1 MNKKI
6 LIFTATYNEA
16 ENIRKFIEKILE
28 LNVKLDLLVID
39 DNSPDETWKIVNE
52 YKKEN
57 ENIILVKRENK
68 EGLDTAHK
76 LAFNYAKEH
85 NYDYL
90 ITMDADLS
98 HDPKEIP
105 KIINLL
111 DNNAFVI
118 GSRYMP
124 GGKNDMTKLRLL
136 LSIVGNKFIKIFL
149 GSEGTEFTSSFRG
162 FNLNKIKNFHF
173 KEVESKGYSFFM
185 ETVIRINM
193 LGHKSYEIPI
203 HFKNREFGTSKIPKI
218 EIFRTLFN
226 VFKLFLKKN
235 KLVK

>member
-76 LAFNYAKEH
+76 LAYNYAKEH

-90 ITMDADLS
+90 ITLDADLS
-98 HDPKEIP
+98 HDPEKIP
-105 KIINLL
+105 NFL
-111 DNNAFVI
+111 DELKNNPFLI
-118 GSRYMP
+118 GSRYVKD
-124 GGKNDMTKLRLL
+124 GKNEMKLKRYI
-136 LSIVGNKFIKIFL
+136 LSSVGNKIIKFVL
-149 GSEGTEFTSSFRG
+149 GIDCDEFTSGYRG
-162 FNLNKIKNFHF
+162 FNLKMLNNFDINRIS
-173 KEVESKGYSFFM
+173 SKGYSFFM
-185 ETVIRINM
+185 ETVYLLSAAGYKI
-193 LGHKSYEIPI
+193 KQIPI
-203 HFKNREFGTSKIPKI
+203 RFKDREKGISKIPKI
-218 EIFRTLFN
+218 EILRTLIN
-226 VFKLFLKKN
+226 LFLLKIKK
-235 KLVK
+235 

>member
-1 MNKKI
+1 MSKKI

-90 ITMDADLS
+90 ITLDADLS
-98 HDPKEIP
+98 HDPEKIP
-105 KIINLL
+105 NFL
-111 DNNAFVI
+111 DELKNNPFLI
-118 GSRYMP
+118 GSRYVKD
-124 GGKNDMTKLRLL
+124 GKNEMKLKRYI
-136 LSIVGNKFIKIFL
+136 LSSVGNKIIKFIL
-149 GSEGTEFTSSFRG
+149 GIDSDEFTSGYRG
-162 FNLNKIKNFHF
+162 FNLKMLNNFDINRIS
-173 KEVESKGYSFFM
+173 SKGYSFFM
-185 ETVIRINM
+185 ETVYLLSAAGYKI
-193 LGHKSYEIPI
+193 KQIPI
-203 HFKNREFGTSKIPKI
+203 RFKDREKGISKIPKI
-218 EIFRTLFN
+218 EILRTLKN
-226 VFKLFLKKN
+226 LFLLKIKK
-235 KLVK
+235 

>member
-90 ITMDADLS
+90 ITLDADLS
-98 HDPKEIP
+98 HDPEKIP
-105 KIINLL
+105 NFL
-111 DNNAFVI
+111 DELKNNPFLI
-118 GSRYMP
+118 GSRYVKD
-124 GGKNDMTKLRLL
+124 GKNEMKLKRYI
-136 LSIVGNKFIKIFL
+136 LSSVGNKIIKFVL
-149 GSEGTEFTSSFRG
+149 GIDSDEFTSGYRG
-162 FNLNKIKNFHF
+162 FNLKMLNNFDINRIS
-173 KEVESKGYSFFM
+173 SKGYSFFM
-185 ETVIRINM
+185 ETVYLLSAAGYKI
-193 LGHKSYEIPI
+193 KQIPI
-203 HFKNREFGTSKIPKI
+203 RFKDREKGISKIPKI
-218 EIFRTLFN
+218 EILRTLKN
-226 VFKLFLKKN
+226 LFLLKIKK
-235 KLVK
+235 

>member
-6 LIFTATYNEA
+6 LIFTATYNEV

-90 ITMDADLS
+90 ITLDADLS
-98 HDPKEIP
+98 HDPEKIP
-105 KIINLL
+105 DFL
-111 DNNAFVI
+111 DELKNNPFLI
-118 GSRYMP
+118 GSRYIKD
-124 GGKNDMTKLRLL
+124 GKNEMKLKRYI
-136 LSIVGNKFIKIFL
+136 LSSVGNKIIKFVL
-149 GSEGTEFTSSFRG
+149 GIDCDEFTSGYRG
-162 FNLNKIKNFHF
+162 FNLKMLNNFDINRIS
-173 KEVESKGYSFFM
+173 SKGYSFFM
-185 ETVIRINM
+185 ETVYLLSTAGYKI
-193 LGHKSYEIPI
+193 KQIPI
-203 HFKNREFGTSKIPKI
+203 RFKDREKGISKIPKI
-218 EIFRTLFN
+218 EILRTLIN
-226 VFKLFLKKN
+226 LFLLKIKK
-235 KLVK
+235 

>member
-90 ITMDADLS
+90 ITLDADLS
-98 HDPKEIP
+98 HDPEKIP
-105 KIINLL
+105 DFL
-111 DNNAFVI
+111 DELKNNPFLI
-118 GSRYMP
+118 GSRYIKD
-124 GGKNDMTKLRLL
+124 GKNEMKLKRYI
-136 LSIVGNKFIKIFL
+136 LSSVGNKIIKFVL
-149 GSEGTEFTSSFRG
+149 GIDCDEFTSGYRG
-162 FNLNKIKNFHF
+162 FNLKMLNNFDINRIS
-173 KEVESKGYSFFM
+173 SKGYSFFM
-185 ETVIRINM
+185 ETVYLLSTAGYKI
-193 LGHKSYEIPI
+193 KQIPI
-203 HFKNREFGTSKIPKI
+203 RFKDREKGISKIPKI
-218 EIFRTLFN
+218 EILRTLIN
-226 VFKLFLKKN
+226 LFLLKIKK
-235 KLVK
+235 